1 VEHQRAPRLRLI
13 HVFAIGAGAMFSSG
27 FFLLPGIAA
36 AETGPSLPL
45 AYLLAGLLVLPT
57 MLSVTE
63 LAVAMPL
70 AGGPYHFYRRALG
83 PTIATVGGVGLWVAL
98 VLKAAFALVG
108 IDAYLSI
115 VFDLPSG
122 AVGVVL
128 AVVFTLL
135 NVMGARESATIQ
147 VGLVAVLLV
156 VLTAFVVVGGVSLT
170 GTDREEF
177 VDEFSPLFTGGAFGL
192 LAATGIVFV
201 AFAGLPQVA
210 SVAGEI
216 RDPGTTIPRGI
227 LLALGVATAVYVAG
241 TAVLILSLPAE
252 ELRGDETP
260 IATAADTFGVW
271 GAVPLIVIAA
281 LAAFAST
288 ANAGVMSASR
298 YPLALARDGIVWA
311 RFARL
316 NSAGTPVWA
325 VVVSGMAIGLVVS
338 VFDVDGIA
346 KLASA
351 FVLVS
356 FGMMNASVIIL
367 RRARVPNY
375 RPSFRVPGY
384 PWVPALGILTSI
396 VLVIDLG
403 PVPVLSALG
412 LAVGSA
418 AWYRWVRRN
427 QPGQPGALVW
437 QHRRGRL
444 HIDAD
449 MLAQLQEQGPIA
461 EDRAPEA
468 LAEAMAERIEPSGG
482 LDAVRRAASVTLAS
496 TQGVDEVE
504 AHSWL
509 ETPGHPVIALD
520 GGASEVHLIN
530 VDGPAETTIIVA
542 WAPADDQHGGAD
554 DGRRFERRGATTA
567 VVVGPTAFADRNARM
582 TAMLANQLASD
593 DLHERW
599 PRDPNDV
606 GAVLAKDAARRHGA
620 DPARR

>member
-115 VFDLPSG
+115 LFELPSG

-128 AVVFTLL
+128 AAVFTVL
-135 NVMGARESATIQ
+135 NLMGARESANIQ

-156 VLTAFVVVGGVSLT
+156 VLSAFIVVGGVNLT
-170 GTDREEF
+170 GADRQEF
-177 VDEFSPLFTGGAFGL
+177 VDEFSPLFSGGVFGL
-192 LAATGIVFV
+192 VAATGIVFV

-216 RDPGTTIPRGI
+216 RDPGRAIPRGI
-227 LLALGVATAVYVAG
+227 LLALGVATTVYVAG
-241 TAVLILSLPAE
+241 TAVLILSLPADD
-252 ELRGDETP
+252 LRGDETP
-260 IATAADTFGVW
+260 IATAAATFGVW

-325 VVVSGMAIGLVVS
+325 VGVSGAAIALIVS
-338 VFDVDGIA
+338 VIDVEGIA
-346 KLASA
+346 KLGSA

-367 RRARVPNY
+367 RRARVPDY
-375 RPSFRVPGY
+375 RPSFRVPGH
-384 PWVPALGILTSI
+384 PWVPAIGLLTSI
-396 VLVIDLG
+396 VLIVDLG
-403 PVPVLSALG
+403 PLPALSALA
-412 LAVGSA
+412 LAGGSA
-418 AWYRWVRRN
+418 AWYRWVSRN
-427 QPGQPGALVW
+427 QPAGAGALVW

-444 HIDAD
+444 HIEAD
-449 MLAQLQEQGPIA
+449 MLAELQEQGPIT
-461 EDRAPEA
+461 DDWAPEA
-468 LAEAMAERIEPSGG
+468 LTGTAARRIRAPSD
-482 LDAVRRAASVTLAS
+482 LASVRRAASSALAGTMS
-496 TQGVDEVE
+496 VHEQE
-504 AHSWL
+504 AHRWL
-509 ETPGHPVIALD
+509 DSPRHPVICLESGDA
-520 GGASEVHLIN
+520 EVHLIN
-530 VDGPAETTIIVA
+530 VDAPAELTVIVA
-542 WAPADDQHGGAD
+542 WAPADDREDARLAGGND
-554 DGRRFERRGATTA
+554 ERRGPTAA
-567 VVVGPTAFADRNARM
+567 VVVGPTATSDRNARM
-582 TAMLANQLASD
+582 AAMLATQLASD
-593 DLHERW
+593 GLTECW
-599 PRDPNDV
+599 PHDPDDV
-606 GAVLAKDAARRHGA
+606 GVVLAKDAARRGGA
-620 DPARR
+620 DPPRH

>member
-1 VEHQRAPRLRLI
+1 LRLI

-115 VFDLPSG
+115 LFELPSG

-128 AVVFTLL
+128 AAVFTVL
-135 NVMGARESATIQ
+135 NLMGARESANIQ

-156 VLTAFVVVGGVSLT
+156 VLSAFIVVGGVNLT
-170 GTDREEF
+170 GTDRQEF
-177 VDEFSPLFTGGAFGL
+177 VDEFSPLFSGGVFGL
-192 LAATGIVFV
+192 VAATGIVFV

-216 RDPGTTIPRGI
+216 RDPGRAIPRGI
-227 LLALGVATAVYVAG
+227 LLALGVATTVYVAG
-241 TAVLILSLPAE
+241 TAVLILSLPADD
-252 ELRGDETP
+252 LRGDETP
-260 IATAADTFGVW
+260 IATAAETFGVW

-325 VVVSGMAIGLVVS
+325 VVVSGAAIALIVS
-338 VFDVDGIA
+338 VIDVEGIA
-346 KLASA
+346 KLGSA

-367 RRARVPNY
+367 RRARVPDY
-375 RPSFRVPGY
+375 RPSFRVPGH
-384 PWVPALGILTSI
+384 PWVPAIGLLTSI
-396 VLVIDLG
+396 VLIVDLG
-403 PVPVLSALG
+403 PLPALSALA
-412 LAVGSA
+412 LAGGSA
-418 AWYRWVRRN
+418 AWYRWVSRN
-427 QPGQPGALVW
+427 QPARAGALVW

-444 HIDAD
+444 HIEAD
-449 MLAQLQEQGPIA
+449 MLAELQEQGPIT
-461 EDRAPEA
+461 DDWAPEA
-468 LAEAMAERIEPSGG
+468 LTGTAARRIRAPSD
-482 LDAVRRAASVTLAS
+482 LASVRRAASSALAGTMS
-496 TQGVDEVE
+496 VHEQE
-504 AHSWL
+504 AHRWL
-509 ETPGHPVIALD
+509 DSPRHPVICLE
-520 GGASEVHLIN
+520 GGDAEVHLIN
-530 VDGPAETTIIVA
+530 VDAPAELTVIVA
-542 WAPADDQHGGAD
+542 WAPADDREDARLAGGND
-554 DGRRFERRGATTA
+554 ERRGPTAA
-567 VVVGPTAFADRNARM
+567 VVVGPTATSDRNARM
-582 TAMLANQLASD
+582 AAMLATQLASD
-593 DLHERW
+593 GLTECW
-599 PRDPNDV
+599 PHDPDDV
-606 GAVLAKDAARRHGA
+606 GVVLAKDAARRAGA
-620 DPARR
+620 DPPRH